1 MKKVLIFMLSVCLVV
16 ILIPV
21 VSYGADVDQ
30 TPNDV
35 QAQEDVPAQ
44 GDTPELSEDPL
55 TDDPDSDQPV
65 PETPGQDVN
74 ENHVKA
80 ARDVVETAPSEAEIL
95 SDEGPDTY
103 EEDPSQEERNGWEQD
118 SNGWRY
124 YADGNYLTKMQ
135 LIDGRYYLFSTL
147 DGYVQTGL
155 QTVETKQYYFD
166 PTPGDPSDASST
178 YGTRLTGW
186 ISVPGRGKSYF
197 GPEMK
202 TGWQTI
208 SKKKYFFNKSSGVM
222 KKGWLTLSNKKYYL
236 DPKTGAM
243 KTGWQTISKK
253 KYYFN
258 TSSGVMKKGWL
269 KLGNKKYYFDPKTG
283 VMKTN
288 ADRLVEKMKLL
299 AWAYGT
305 PKAKWKYK
313 KGAPKAVCKKA
324 MNKYGYKGR
333 ARWSDCGDFVTTV
346 VREAGIDKK
355 FKALRGLKSPFPKSN
370 KFKIVLKGKK
380 IPKGFLKPGDI
391 IRYKKTN
398 GHQHAM
404 FYFGNGKVCDAG
416 HYSRFGNIRKDEKR
430 YAWKNVRFKTLQV
443 LRVKD

>member
-1 MKKVLIFMLSVCLVV
+1 MKKVLMFTLSVCLVV

-21 VSYGADVDQ
+21 VSYGADVGQ
-30 TPNDV
+30 TLNDV
-35 QAQEDVPAQ
+35 QVQEDVPAQ
-44 GDTPELSEDPL
+44 GDTLDISENPL
-55 TDDPDSDQPV
+55 TDDPDPDQPV

-74 ENHVKA
+74 GNHDKA
-80 ARDVVETAPSEAEIL
+80 ARDVVETVPSGAEIL
-95 SDEGPDTY
+95 SDEGPDTDEDSDTD
-103 EEDPSQEERNGWEQD
+103 EEDPSQEEQNGWEQD

-124 YADGNYLTKMQ
+124 YADGNYLTELQ
-135 LIDGRYYLFSTL
+135 LIDGQYYLFSTL
-147 DGYVQTGL
+147 DGYLQTGL
-155 QTVETKQYYFD
+155 QTVKTKQYYFD
-166 PTPGDPSDASST
+166 P
-178 YGTRLTGW
+178 
-186 ISVPGRGKSYF
+186 
-197 GPEMK
+197 E
-202 TGWQTI
+202 
-208 SKKKYFFNKSSGVM
+208 
-222 KKGWLTLSNKKYYL
+222 
-236 DPKTGAM
+236 M

-258 TSSGVMKKGWL
+258 TSSGVMKKGWIT
-269 KLGNKKYYFDPKTG
+269 LGNKKYYLDPKTGAMKTGWQKINKKKYYFKTSSGVMKKGWITLSNKKYYLDPKTG

-288 ADRLVEKMKLL
+288 ADRLVEKMELL

-355 FKALRGLKSPFPKSN
+355 FKALRGFKSPFPKAN
-370 KFKIVLKGKK
+370 KFTIVLKGKK

-404 FYFGNGKVCDAG
+404 FYFGGGKVCDAG

-430 YAWKNVRFKTLQV
+430 YAWKNVRFKTLEV
-443 LRVKD
+443 LRVKY